1 MLSPETNAT
10 AEEKMP
16 GGSVTKWV
24 KKNDK
29 FLLGA
34 AIGSGGA
41 IAGAVA
47 VAAATVPPGNGIDPA
62 ILEHAKENAVTI
74 LTVAYDA
81 NGEALGAVQGSGFFI
96 AGTDGRLLGTA
107 AHNFNTS
114 ELNLPEDAE
123 IRVFIRPDGG
133 TLEGQLIEVKPPS
146 GTAVDAANDVAIV
159 DLGQTT
165 NYTGIEIAPEG
176 SVELGE
182 TVWSVGTPL
191 NQMFEGTVR
200 QVAVSSLEGHLQ
212 DPDTKLFKEEESE
225 NVIQL
230 DGVFHK
236 GHSGGPVFDS
246 DGRLVAIITHGP
258 GDEVTITFATQSE
271 PFKELLERYKASPE
285 FFSGPD
291 VSVVPKSSFSGGAE
305 ELAADAAIQQ
315 SLKAKSAGTSLDD
328 GGVSDIVPVMADPS
342 GGTGPWSPG
351 FSPDDAGV
359 LKNFLVIGDQSSV
372 IGPWPPL
379 GSSDDGG
386 AIDSLLE
393 ALDALG

>member
-1 MLSPETNAT
+1 MLSRETNAT

-16 GGSVTKWV
+16 GGRVTKWV

-41 IAGAVA
+41 VAGAVA
-47 VAAATVPPGNGIDPA
+47 VAAATVPAGNSIDPA

-74 LTVAYDA
+74 LGVVHDA
-81 NGEALGAVQGSGFFI
+81 NGEVIGRIHGSGFFVE
-96 AGTDGRLLGTA
+96 GTDGRLIGTA
-107 AHNFNTS
+107 AHNFNPS

-123 IRVFIRPDGG
+123 IRFFIRPDGG
-133 TLEGQLIEVKPPS
+133 TLEGEFLEVKPPS
-146 GTAVDAANDVAIV
+146 GAAVDAANDIAIV

-176 SVELGE
+176 SAELGE

-191 NQMFEGTVR
+191 NPMFEGTVR
-200 QVAVSSLEGHLQ
+200 QVAISSLEGHLRVPGTQ
-212 DPDTKLFKEEESE
+212 TFEEGESE
-225 NVIQL
+225 DVIQL
-230 DGVFHK
+230 DGVFHQ
-236 GHSGGPVFDS
+236 GHSGCLVFDS

-258 GDEVTITFATQSE
+258 GESTITFATKSE
-271 PFKELLERYKASPE
+271 AFKELLERYQASPE
-285 FFSGPD
+285 FIHGPD
-291 VSVVPKSSFSGGAE
+291 VSVVPKSSFAGGAE
-305 ELAADAAIQQ
+305 ELASDVAIQQ
-315 SLKAKSAGTSLDD
+315 SLKAKSAGFSPDD
-328 GGVSDIVPVMADPS
+328 AGVSDIVPVMADPS

-372 IGPWPPL
+372 IGSWPPL

-393 ALDALG
+393 ALNALG

>member
-16 GGSVTKWV
+16 GGRVTKWV

-47 VAAATVPPGNGIDPA
+47 VAAATAPAGNGIDPA

-74 LTVAYDA
+74 LGLAFDA
-81 NGEALGAVQGSGFFI
+81 NGEFRGQVHGSAFFI

-107 AHNFNTS
+107 AHNFDTS

-123 IRVFIRPDGG
+123 IRFFIRPDGG
-133 TLEGQLIEVKPPS
+133 TLEGKFLEVKPPS
-146 GTAVDAANDVAIV
+146 GTAVDAANDIAIV

-176 SVELGE
+176 SAELGE

-191 NQMFEGTVR
+191 NPRFEGTVR
-200 QVAVSSLEGHLQ
+200 QVAISSLEGHLRVPGTQ
-212 DPDTKLFKEEESE
+212 TFEEGESE

-230 DGVFHK
+230 DGVFHQ
-236 GHSGGPVFDS
+236 GHSGGLVFDS
-246 DGRLVAIITHGP
+246 DGRLVAIITHGR
-258 GDEVTITFATQSE
+258 GESTITFATKSE
-271 PFKELLERYKASPE
+271 PFKELLEGYQASPE
-285 FFSGPD
+285 FINLSQASFAP
-291 VSVVPKSSFSGGAE
+291 SSFAGGAE
-305 ELAADAAIQQ
+305 ELASDVAIQQ
-315 SLKAKSAGTSLDD
+315 WVKAKSAGFSPDD

-351 FSPDDAGV
+351 FSPDDGGV

>member
-16 GGSVTKWV
+16 GGRVTTWV

-47 VAAATVPPGNGIDPA
+47 VAAATAPAGNGIDPA

-74 LTVAYDA
+74 FTRVYDA
-81 NGEALGAVQGSGFFI
+81 DGNLIERLGGHGSGFFVG
-96 AGTDGRLLGTA
+96 GTEGRLIGTA
-107 AHNFNTS
+107 AHVVDS
-114 ELNLPEDAE
+114 PDIDLPEGAQVQTFV
-123 IRVFIRPDGG
+123 RVEDGE
-133 TLEGQLIEVKPPS
+133 LEGTVFPVNPPS
-146 GTAVDAANDVAIV
+146 DAALDGVNDIAIL

-165 NYTGIEIAPEG
+165 GYSGIEIAPPG

-182 TVWSVGTPL
+182 PLVTVGTPL
-191 NQMFEGTVR
+191 NPMFEGTVTH
-200 QVAVSSLEGHLQ
+200 VTVSSLEGHALDSGTGGFQ
-212 DPDTKLFKEEESE
+212 EGESE
-225 NVIQL
+225 NVLQL
-230 DGVFHK
+230 DGVVHGGK
-236 GHSGGPVFDS
+236 SGCLVVDS
-246 DGRLVAIITHGP
+246 NGQLVAIITHGEILFFN
-258 GDEVTITFATQSE
+258 DTTITFATKSE
-271 PFKELLERYKASPE
+271 LFVVLLEGYQASPE
-285 FFSGPD
+285 FNLGPD
-291 VSVVPKSSFSGGAE
+291 VSVVPKSSFSGGVGE
-305 ELAADAAIQQ
+305 VAADAAIQQ
-315 SLKAKSAGTSLDD
+315 SLDD
-328 GGVSDIVPVMADPS
+328 GGVIDSVPVMADPS

-351 FSPDDAGV
+351 FSPDDGGV

-372 IGPWPPL
+372 IGHWPPL